1 MKYEFCDG
9 VLKINLDGRVDAYTS
24 DKAEEEIFKAYNE
37 TNPEKAV
44 IDCTDLEYIASA
56 GLRILLKLG
65 KNCEMSI
72 VNVSRDVYELLD
84 MTGFTGMFDTKRI
97 MRQVSVEGCKVIGT
111 GFSSKVYRIDKETV
125 VKVYE
130 GKVTLERI
138 YNETAS
144 AKKSFVSG
152 IPTAIP
158 YDVVRCGDAYGTVF
172 ELIDAVTLS
181 RAFMDSPERFDELMD
196 NYVKLLK
203 KFHSTPALSGTF
215 PDIHDKYHSWAAGLK
230 KYLTEDEVA
239 GINRMIDAIPD
250 CQKMIHVDCHSGNIM
265 SQNGKLTFVDMADVS
280 IGHPLVDIGS
290 EYFHYVIMRSTS
302 LGAKVIFGVEPSDSE
317 LPLRVWQEL
326 VKRYFKGL
334 DGKKFEDLNKLLKYF
349 GCMRCLIMVAKH
361 AHMEKETAME
371 LVDRQRKDLFPYIDE
386 AVDLISRA
394 DEFFI

>member
-1 MKYEFCDG
+1 MKHEYSDG
-9 VLKINLDGRVDAYTS
+9 ILKIYLEGRVDAYTS
-24 DKAEEEIFKAYNE
+24 VKTEEEIFKAYNE
-37 TNPEKAV
+37 TTPEKAV

-97 MRQVSVEGCKVIGT
+97 MRQVSVEECKVIGT

-172 ELIDAVTLS
+172 EL
-181 RAFMDSPERFDELMD
+181 
-196 NYVKLLK
+196 K
-203 KFHSTPALSGTF
+203 KFHSTPSLSVTF
-215 PDIHDKYHSWAAGLK
+215 PYIHDKYHSCAAGLK
-230 KYLTEDEVA
+230 KYLTEDEAA

-290 EYFHYVIMRSTS
+290 EYFH
-302 LGAKVIFGVEPSDSE
+302 
-317 LPLRVWQEL
+317 
-326 VKRYFKGL
+326 
-334 DGKKFEDLNKLLKYF
+334 
-349 GCMRCLIMVAKH
+349 
-361 AHMEKETAME
+361 
-371 LVDRQRKDLFPYIDE
+371 
-386 AVDLISRA
+386 
-394 DEFFI
+394 